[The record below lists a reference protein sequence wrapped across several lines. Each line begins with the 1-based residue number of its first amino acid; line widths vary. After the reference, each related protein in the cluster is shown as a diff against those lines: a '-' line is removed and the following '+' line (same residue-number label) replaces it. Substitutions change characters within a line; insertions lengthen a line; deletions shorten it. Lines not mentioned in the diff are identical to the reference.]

1 MDITEFLTACLE
13 EEAAMARAAAAFYD
27 DADQDGVSWEGHA
40 GTDLNGYTRF
50 WIAPHLGT
58 VNDVASGLHINRH
71 DPAHVLREVA
81 AKRKLIE
88 LHAPAVIHGE
98 KGGADWYNRMTI
110 CRTCTPSQQFPETAW
125 PCDTVK
131 LLASVYADR
140 PGCKE
145 EWKL

>member
-1 MDITEFLTACLE
+1 MDITEFLTACVKDDERL
-13 EEAAMARAAAAFYD
+13 ALGSYPGPWVTDLD
-27 DADQDGVSWEGHA
+27 DALDENVTNESGQIVAWVRA
-40 GTDLNGYTRF
+40 RPFTDATRSH
-50 WIAPHLGT
+50 IA
-58 VNDVASGLHINRH
+58 RH
-71 DPAHVLREVA
+71 DPARVLREVA

-140 PGCKE
+140 PGYKE

>member
-50 WIAPHLGT
+50 WIAPHLGA

-81 AKRKLIE
+81 AKRRVLERHHDDDGDGCYGCGFGNDEERMVKDVNDCPE
-88 LHAPAVIHGE
+88 LR
-98 KGGADWYNRMTI
+98 DM
-110 CRTCTPSQQFPETAW
+110 
-125 PCDTVK
+125 
-131 LLASVYADR
+131 ASIYDDR
-140 PGCKE
+140 PGYKE